1 MGFSLSNIRREEIK
15 RIVVSSFKEYNV
27 SCVPI
32 NGFEIATKM
41 GIKVIP
47 YSAYNEAT
55 QKLLHK
61 KSEDGFS
68 VELVDGTW
76 FIFYNDAM
84 GYGRINHTIMHELA
98 HIILDHTEE
107 SDLAEAEARFFAKY
121 ALAPPPLIHKYRLQ
135 NPSQIAEV
143 FEISMQAATYAYEY
157 YQKWYKHSRNTYTE
171 YERRL
176 LHLFE
181 NAG

>member
-15 RIVVSSFKEYNV
+15 RIVVASFEEYNV
-27 SCVPI
+27 TCVPI
-32 NGFEIATKM
+32 NGFEMATKM
-41 GIKVIP
+41 GVKVIP
-47 YSAYNEAT
+47 YSAYNERT

-68 VELVDGTW
+68 VELADGTW

-84 GYGRINHTIMHELA
+84 GYGRINHTIMHELG

-143 FEISMQAATYAYEY
+143 FEISMQAAIYAYDY
-157 YQKWYKHSRNTYTE
+157 YQKWYKYGSNNYTE